1 MTRLVILSTLLL
13 VLAASAAAGAP
24 PAPATTDPG
33 QIEISFT
40 PFSHLDFFWGGTRE
54 ECLARGNRIIAK
66 AIRIANQSPKFRFL
80 LESSVFVSNFVETHK
95 GSQELEDFKR
105 LVKEG
110 RIEIAPIWTGI
121 FQTLP
126 DGEVNVRNLVIG
138 KRFARSVFG
147 IDPRVAHLGDLP
159 DYTPQYP
166 QVLSQ
171 SGVPFMVM
179 TRMGPSTNSL
189 FRWKAPDGSKAL
201 VWSTLKGYGWG
212 TFLSSTTQLDEE
224 KRARFR
230 KDVAEV
236 SATTPGPMMM
246 NWGTDLWAPPDD
258 LVARVEAFNKSAPAN
273 LVISTPTEFFAR
285 AEKATG
291 IAELSGE
298 IPSSWPNI
306 VSSLPHLWPTIVPA
320 TNTLLAA
327 EKFAAINHALG
338 YADYPQQEFDL
349 MWKKL
354 VESMDHNHDGQ
365 GGMIGDGRKMEYQQ
379 LAVIRGGEILR
390 DSLRNIAERVQ
401 APIANSFP
409 IVVFNPLGW
418 TRDDVVRTHVT
429 LYGDVSPADLGAFR
443 KGMKLLDEKGQPVAF
458 HLEQYSENISRA
470 VEIVFVAKD
479 VPSIGYRTY
488 YLVASEEPEVRP
500 NTAQIQL
507 DRLEDVKNPRRAVG
521 SDVVES
527 EHYRVSVDRATGRV
541 TVFDKALK
549 RNVSEGMEIAA
560 VEERGGNYIGIE
572 PLSGRTIL
580 SMVDDIRVEEN
591 NPVRTV
597 IKIALH
603 LGDIPIEQRLILYS
617 GLKRLDIENTVDW
630 KTQRFIRLQQWFP
643 LSQPNPKLTY
653 GIPFG
658 ANSSDNVL
666 PNSGTHAADEIPM
679 EDWRRSR
686 HFHDWMRAGN
696 DEWGLTIAADH
707 QQMRFDDQL
716 IRAEM
721 LRGVKFTSVK
731 VVRGEDV
738 GSMAYPVPGR
748 YVFRYSLSSSTGDW
762 KSTKAYR
769 TGMNFTNPLAA
780 VSVVDAISRKTL
792 APAQSFVS
800 VKQDSVVISTIKK
813 ADAGNSVLL
822 RVYEI
827 EGKPVESAVDFLGTP
842 ASFTEVN
849 LIEEDVRGSRN
860 AALRAGP
867 YSIRTLKLEPRGGT
881 R

>member
-1 MTRLVILSTLLL
+1 
-13 VLAASAAAGAP
+13 
-24 PAPATTDPG
+24 
-33 QIEISFT
+33 
-40 PFSHLDFFWGGTRE
+40 
-54 ECLARGNRIIAK
+54 
-66 AIRIANQSPKFRFL
+66 
-80 LESSVFVSNFVETHK
+80 
-95 GSQELEDFKR
+95 
-105 LVKEG
+105 
-110 RIEIAPIWTGI
+110 
-121 FQTLP
+121 
-126 DGEVNVRNLVIG
+126 
-138 KRFARSVFG
+138 
-147 IDPRVAHLGDLP
+147 
-159 DYTPQYP
+159 
-166 QVLSQ
+166 
-171 SGVPFMVM
+171 
-179 TRMGPSTNSL
+179 
-189 FRWKAPDGSKAL
+189 
-201 VWSTLKGYGWG
+201 
-212 TFLSSTTQLDEE
+212 
-224 KRARFR
+224 
-230 KDVAEV
+230 
-236 SATTPGPMMM
+236 
-246 NWGTDLWAPPDD
+246 
-258 LVARVEAFNKSAPAN
+258 
-273 LVISTPTEFFAR
+273 
-285 AEKATG
+285 
-291 IAELSGE
+291 
-298 IPSSWPNI
+298 
-306 VSSLPHLWPTIVPA
+306 
-320 TNTLLAA
+320 
-327 EKFAAINHALG
+327 
-338 YADYPQQEFDL
+338 
-349 MWKKL
+349 
-354 VESMDHNHDGQ
+354 
-365 GGMIGDGRKMEYQQ
+365 MIGDGRKMEYQQ

-401 APIANSFP
+401 VPIANSFP

-488 YLVASEEPEVRP
+488 YLVPSEEPEVRP
-500 NTAQIQL
+500 NTAQIEL
-507 DRLEDVKNPRRAVG
+507 DREQDMKNPRRAVG

-617 GLKRLDIENTVDW
+617 GLKRLDIQNTVDW

-827 EGKPVESAVDFLGTP
+827 EGKPVESGVDFLGAP

-860 AALRAGP
+860 TSLRAGP